1 MGQRAVL
8 RIRMW
13 RNFVMGN
20 SLRITTL
27 ASAIGIA
34 LIGANASLPVRAA
47 SADVAK
53 SVAHVPATTRE
64 LYIVRFTEPG
74 LLHYSGGTQGLQATA
89 PAATHQRKLDA
100 RSPAATAYSNYL
112 QTQRG
117 AHLQAITQAIGR
129 NLDVTHSYLVTMN
142 GVAAEMSIDEAS
154 KVAKLPGIES
164 VKRSRIEHLDTYRG
178 PTFIGA
184 DKIWDGTSVPGG
196 TGTRGQ
202 GVVVGVIDSGANSDH
217 PSFADDATCGFNAG
231 NPKLISAV
239 DCSQTNGGG
248 ACVGPNP
255 EANDGNGHGVHTAS
269 TAVGN
274 TLDSTA
280 VPPPV
285 IPAPFTTISGV
296 ASCSSLRTYK
306 VCPTTQC
313 TTAAINAAIENAIID
328 QVDVIN
334 FSISGGSDPWND
346 TDRLFLDAVGADVFV
361 AASAGN
367 TRAETPNPVGEV
379 NHLGPWVTTVA
390 ASTHNLNVS
399 GAGLLNVTGPGTP
412 PPEVQNISLN
422 PGSGTNAGTDLT
434 GVEIRHYAA
443 NEIGCTANGAFPP
456 DYFAGAIA
464 LIQRGTCTFEEKINN
479 AEAAGAVVAIISNNV
494 AGVINMSVGA
504 ADLPAYSILQAE
516 GADLVEFIDAS
527 GGGPV
532 DRIFADGF
540 DGAPAGGAAVGD
552 FTPAV
557 QQGDVLAG
565 FSLRGPSALT
575 SVTKPDI
582 TGPGV
587 SIYAA
592 LDDATTGGYG
602 FLSGTSMSSPHLAGA
617 GALVRAVHADWTPA
631 EVKSALMLTAF
642 TNGNQEDGTTPWTPD
657 DVGSGRADLT
667 KAALAGF
674 VMDETF
680 ANFLAAE
687 PPGGD
692 PKTLNIPSARNMN
705 CVDSCDWTRTLRNT
719 LTTPSN
725 WTVTVNEPAGLDVS
739 VDTTSFAFT
748 GGIAETQDIT
758 ITASPTAALTEV
770 TYAEVVFHE
779 TNGAAPDAHIYVAV
793 KGSGSGGGD
802 IIVSG
807 PINLDV
813 PNNGGGI
820 YINWVSGESD
830 TAPVTGWDFN
840 PYSNGALVFYWGGD
854 VSEDNA
860 GVASDGVLYDV
871 LGSGDS
877 IGPSSTFIQNAQS
890 GSDNWLVG
898 VDGYLGFKFLNEDTG
913 EINFGYAHIT
923 STSPTGFPAVIVDYA
938 YDQSGAEITIP

>member
-1 MGQRAVL
+1 
-8 RIRMW
+8 
-13 RNFVMGN
+13 MGN

-34 LIGANASLPVRAA
+34 LISANASLPVRAA

-53 SVAHVPATTRE
+53 AVSQDQSNTRQ
-64 LYIVRFTEPG
+64 LYIIRFAEPG
-74 LLHYSGGTQGLQATA
+74 LLHYTGGTQGLQATA
-89 PAATHQRKLDA
+89 PSATQQRKLDA
-100 RSPAATAYSNYL
+100 RSPAANAYSTYL
-112 QTQRG
+112 QSQRG
-117 AHLQAITQAIGR
+117 THLQAITQAIGR

-142 GVAAEMSIDEAS
+142 GVAAEMTLGEAG
-154 KVAKLPGIES
+154 KIAKLSGVES
-164 VKRSRIEHLDTYRG
+164 VKISREPITTTYRG
-178 PTFIGA
+178 PSFIGA
-184 DKIWDGTSVPGG
+184 DTIWDGSQVPGG

-202 GVVVGVIDSGANSDH
+202 GVVVGVIDTGANSDH
-217 PSFADDATCGFNAG
+217 PSFADDPTCGVFNAG
-231 NPKLISAV
+231 NHKLLSAV
-239 DCSQTNGGG
+239 DCLTTDGGG
-248 ACVGPNP
+248 QCSGANP
-255 EANDGNGHGVHTAS
+255 EAANGNGHGVHTAS

-285 IPAPFTTISGV
+285 IPPPFTTMSGV
-296 ASCSSLRTYK
+296 APCASLRTYK
-306 VCPTTQC
+306 VCATTSC
-313 TTAAINAAIENAIID
+313 ADAAIQAAIEGAITD

-399 GAGLLNVTGPGTP
+399 GAGLLNVTGPGSP
-412 PPEVQNISLN
+412 PPDVQNIPLT
-422 PGSGTNAGTDLT
+422 PGSGLNAGTALT
-434 GVEIRHYAA
+434 GVEIRHYAT
-443 NEIGCTANGAFPP
+443 NEIGCTANGGFPP

-479 AEAAGAVVAIISNNV
+479 AEAAGAVVAIISNNA

-504 ADLPAYSILQAE
+504 ADLPAYSILQTE
-516 GADLVEFIDAS
+516 GAALVAFIDS
-527 GGGPV
+527 LGRGPA

-540 DGAPAGGAAVGD
+540 DGGGTGGAAISD

-631 EVKSALMLTAF
+631 EIKSSLMLTAF

-667 KAALAGF
+667 KAARAGF
-674 VMDETF
+674 VLDETF

-687 PPGGD
+687 PPTGD

-719 LTTPSN
+719 LTTASN
-725 WTVTVNEPAGLDVS
+725 WTVTVNAPAGLDVS
-739 VDTTSFAFT
+739 VDTPSFAFT
-748 GGIAETQDIT
+748 GNISETQDIT
-758 ITASPTAALTEV
+758 ITASPTTALTEV

-779 TNGAAPDAHIYVAV
+779 TGNAAPDAHIYVAV

-807 PINLDV
+807 PVNLNV
-813 PNNGGGI
+813 PNDIGGL
-820 YINWVSGESD
+820 YINWVTGDSGGS
-830 TAPVTGWDFN
+830 PPTGWDMN

-877 IGPSSTFIQNAQS
+877 IGPSSTFIQTAQA
-890 GSDNWLVG
+890 GTDNWLVG
-898 VDGYLGFKFLNEDTG
+898 VDGYLGMKFLNEDTG
-913 EINFGYAHIT
+913 EINFGYVHIT